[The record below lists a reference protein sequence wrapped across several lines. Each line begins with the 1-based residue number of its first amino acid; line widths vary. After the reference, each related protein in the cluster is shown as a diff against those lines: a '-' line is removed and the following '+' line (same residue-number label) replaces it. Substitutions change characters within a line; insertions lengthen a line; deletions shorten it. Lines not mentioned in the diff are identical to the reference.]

1 MGRRESSD
9 APPRP
14 VTLPFYPTTYK
25 YLTAPSSA
33 LLLSSQPG
41 AWQLLLPPDST
52 PLLGTFCLSF
62 SVPAATFPIA
72 GCPQSGALAVDAW
85 HLCHQQPHGGV
96 PRSLHGWI
104 GGLRDEWADRWRK
117 QGRQGWRGGWM
128 DGWVVGP
135 HPAHGSSTTG
145 AHSSAGQRRV
155 PKFHQQHSLLP
166 SRSVIKTSTAAR
178 LPQACAR
185 TAAVPD
191 CNHFGGSP
199 ADPVVNPPSRD

>member
-1 MGRRESSD
+1 MAAPS
-9 APPRP
+9 PPR
-14 VTLPFYPTTYK
+14 FHPTPGHV
-25 YLTAPSSA
+25 LFV
-33 LLLSSQPG
+33 LLWSQQPR
-41 AWQLLLPPDST
+41 S
-52 PLLGTFCLSF
+52 PLLA
-62 SVPAATFPIA
+62 VPNPL
-72 GCPQSGALAVDAW
+72 SGALAVDAW
-85 HLCHQQPHGGV
+85 HLCHHQPHGGV
-96 PRSLHGWI
+96 PRSLYGWI

-166 SRSVIKTSTAAR
+166 SRSAIKTSTAAR